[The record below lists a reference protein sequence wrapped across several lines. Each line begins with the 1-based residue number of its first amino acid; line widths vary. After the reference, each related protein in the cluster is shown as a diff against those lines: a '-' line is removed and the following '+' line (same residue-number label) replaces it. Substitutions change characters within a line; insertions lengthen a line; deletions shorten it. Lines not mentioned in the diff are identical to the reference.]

1 MNRGLNILNS
11 ILQRFAGDLAKHIS
25 YELEKFL
32 DYEKSRLDSILW
44 FYIFIGFLYY
54 YQETHTIGFCFIW
67 AYPLSMDHGGQPA

>member
-1 MNRGLNILNS
+1 MNKGLNILNS

-32 DYEKSRLDSILW
+32 DYEKSRLDSISR
-44 FYIFIGFLYY
+44 FYIFIGILYY

-67 AYPLSMDHGGQPA
+67 TYPLSMDHGGQPA